1 MTKLI
6 AIDPGRATGIAEG
19 YYTDTEP
26 LKFTD
31 IYVTT
36 DGIEGF
42 AARWEDAL
50 YCTDHFVVET
60 FVPRANE
67 FLANVDGVEV
77 IGLIKGTMHG
87 EKHGGTSNP
96 TAMPHEYF
104 WQERTEKAALL
115 GAKDSVSE
123 KANNAWLKDHG
134 LWQTGKMVGWKDGRD
149 ANDAIIHALVHMKKI
164 RHIPTLLHYW
174 G

>member
-1 MTKLI
+1 M

-19 YYTDTEP
+19 HYSDTEP
-26 LKFTD
+26 LTFTD
-31 IYVTT
+31 IYVTP

-42 AARWEDAL
+42 APIWRDAMVAV
-50 YCTDHFVVET
+50 DDFIVET

-67 FLANVDGVEV
+67 FIANVDGVEV
-77 IGLIKGTMHG
+77 IGLIKGAMYI
-87 EKHGGTSNP
+87 EEADSNV
-96 TAMPHEYF
+96 MPHEWHF
-104 WQERTEKAALL
+104 QARTEKAALL
-115 GAKDSVSE
+115 GAKESNSE
-123 KANNAWLKDHG
+123 TANNAWLKDHG

-164 RHIPTLLHYW
+164 RHVPTLLHYW